1 MKNKPIN
8 KMTPAEILAYLLKRA
23 AKLGTNQGPILM
35 PLPIKK

>member
-8 KMTPAEILAYLLKRA
+8 KMTPTEILAYLLKRGA
-23 AKLGTNQGPILM
+23 NQGPILM